1 MQTLA
6 GRTAVFAG
14 ASGGDGRYSVKAL
27 CAGGMNVVIMTHNV
41 SQAERL
47 IAEVKAADLPGDCVY
62 FSGGNGLA
70 AAEENAAVYADM
82 AKHFGS
88 IDVVISNTGA
98 NGRIDSIES
107 LTDRDLLESLDHL
120 VVGPFKMLQTALPYL
135 KQSRAPRVIFMTTV
149 EGVHGGTH
157 ESLANAVAKGAVMS
171 LALNAASRL
180 APFGINVNCIAK
192 GAITRVEGVA
202 PGAPDPNDCIPHIP
216 LGRVGSP
223 ADLAGV
229 IAFLA
234 SEESSYITGQ
244 VIELSGGLN
253 LGR

>member
-14 ASGGDGRYSVKAL
+14 ATGGDGRDSVKAL
-27 CAGGMNVVIMTHNV
+27 CAGGMNVAIMTHNILE
-41 SQAERL
+41 AERL
-47 IAEVKAADLPGDCVY
+47 IAEVKTANLPGDCIY
-62 FSGGNGLA
+62 FSGGNGLI
-70 AAEENAAVYADM
+70 AAEENTAVYADVV
-82 AKHFGS
+82 KRFGS
-88 IDVVISNTGA
+88 LDVVVSNTGA
-98 NGRIDSIES
+98 NGHIDSIES
-107 LTDRDLLESLDHL
+107 LIPQELLTSLDHL
-120 VVGPFKMLQTALPYL
+120 VVGAFKMLQTALPYL
-135 KQSRAPRVIFMTTV
+135 KQSRAPRVIFMTTA

-157 ESLANAVAKGAVMS
+157 ESLANAVAKGAVRS

-192 GAITRVEGVA
+192 GAVTRVEGVA
-202 PGAPDPNDCIPHIP
+202 PGTPDPDDRIPYVP

-223 ADLAGV
+223 IDLAGV

-244 VIELSGGLN
+244 IIELSGGLN

>member
-14 ASGGDGRYSVKAL
+14 ATGGDGRDSVKAL
-27 CAGGMNVVIMTHNV
+27 CAGGMNVAIMTHNV
-41 SQAERL
+41 LEAERL
-47 IAEVKAADLPGDCVY
+47 VAEVRAADLPGACIY
-62 FSGGNGLA
+62 FSSGNGLA
-70 AAEENAAVYADM
+70 GAEENAAVYTDVC
-82 AKHFGS
+82 KRFGS
-88 IDVVISNTGA
+88 LDVVISNTGA
-98 NGRIDSIES
+98 NGHIDSIES
-107 LTDRDLLESLDHL
+107 LTAQELLESLDHL
-120 VVGPFKMLQTALPYL
+120 AVGAFKMLQTALPYL
-135 KQSRAPRVIFMTTV
+135 KQSRAPRVIFMTTT
-149 EGVHGGTH
+149 EGVRGGTH

-171 LALNAASRL
+171 MALNAASRL
-180 APFGINVNCIAK
+180 APSGINVNCIAK
-192 GAITRVEGVA
+192 GAVTRVEGVT
-202 PGAPDPNDCIPHIP
+202 PGTPDPDDRIPHIP